1 MKKAKR
7 HDTESVCLFP
17 GWAVKFFGIL
27 TFAAF
32 VIPGC
37 NGDSGGSQGGRQNPP
52 PLTGV
57 KGETPPPQ
65 TKPGELTGEE
75 VQRRRLEAALNEELG
90 QVYIRYSR
98 FAEAIEVYQ
107 KAIQALKGFE
117 ENAVYHVGLAQAYR
131 GAGNLRDAAK
141 NLEIGA
147 AIYQK
152 VLERPDLKDE
162 QKEQIYTQICFIYR
176 ELGKRSEA
184 IKWAEKIV
192 KDGTNPLEI
201 VQLARLYASLG
212 EKPMAIDNYKMA
224 MKKLGDT
231 PNGLKI
237 KLEFADF
244 LVQDKNMATAR
255 TYAEEV
261 VQKTKDKE
269 TRLAAKRALVRIYD
283 ALGILD
289 RVDLTPPKEDPG
301 EKKE

>member
-1 MKKAKR
+1 MTGRKMKKAKR

-107 KAIQALKGFE
+107 KARTWKSARPFTRKSSKDPISRMSKRNRSIRKSALST
-117 ENAVYHVGLAQAYR
+117 
-131 GAGNLRDAAK
+131 GNW
-141 NLEIGA
+141 GS
-147 AIYQK
+147 
-152 VLERPDLKDE
+152 
-162 QKEQIYTQICFIYR
+162 
-176 ELGKRSEA
+176 G
-184 IKWAEKIV
+184 V
-192 KDGTNPLEI
+192 K
-201 VQLARLYASLG
+201 QS
-212 EKPMAIDNYKMA
+212 
-224 MKKLGDT
+224 
-231 PNGLKI
+231 NGLK
-237 KLEFADF
+237 
-244 LVQDKNMATAR
+244 R
-255 TYAEEV
+255 S
-261 VQKTKDKE
+261 
-269 TRLAAKRALVRIYD
+269 
-283 ALGILD
+283 
-289 RVDLTPPKEDPG
+289 
-301 EKKE
+301 